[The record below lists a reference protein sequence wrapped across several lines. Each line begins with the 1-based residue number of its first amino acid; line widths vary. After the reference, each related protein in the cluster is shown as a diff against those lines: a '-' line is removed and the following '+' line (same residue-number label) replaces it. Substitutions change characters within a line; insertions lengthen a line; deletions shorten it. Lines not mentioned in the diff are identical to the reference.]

1 MPARVGSRARRFRRA
16 PACAGRRGSVRLAD
30 RGLPETSGR
39 RDARRARAFR
49 RAKRTWTLD
58 ALRAAT
64 EPVKVEAMQAIVV
77 VWCFVR
83 EGCVCRNG
91 DRDTRCE
98 VKRKTFFAFFAN
110 HPRETDS
117 KRRQLIGR
125 DAPTETRGRNGDC
138 AGFRDPKKRSGVRVF
153 LNRVFRD
160 GSPVAGFAESRV

>member
-1 MPARVGSRARRFRRA
+1 
-16 PACAGRRGSVRLAD
+16 
-30 RGLPETSGR
+30 
-39 RDARRARAFR
+39 
-49 RAKRTWTLD
+49 LD

-64 EPVKVEAMQAIVV
+64 EPVKVEAMQASVV

-125 DAPTETRGRNGDC
+125 DAPTETRGKSEIETEIALDFAIRKNDR
-138 AGFRDPKKRSGVRVF
+138 ASGFF
-153 LNRVFRD
+153 
-160 GSPVAGFAESRV
+160 

>member
-1 MPARVGSRARRFRRA
+1 
-16 PACAGRRGSVRLAD
+16 
-30 RGLPETSGR
+30 
-39 RDARRARAFR
+39 
-49 RAKRTWTLD
+49 LD

-125 DAPTETRGRNGDC
+125 DAPTETRGKSEIETEIALDFAIRKNDR
-138 AGFRDPKKRSGVRVF
+138 ASGFFEPRFSRRFTGRRFRGIARLKGKKKPDTRGNQPKKKDFARR
-153 LNRVFRD
+153 
-160 GSPVAGFAESRV
+160 GSIRRALGNL